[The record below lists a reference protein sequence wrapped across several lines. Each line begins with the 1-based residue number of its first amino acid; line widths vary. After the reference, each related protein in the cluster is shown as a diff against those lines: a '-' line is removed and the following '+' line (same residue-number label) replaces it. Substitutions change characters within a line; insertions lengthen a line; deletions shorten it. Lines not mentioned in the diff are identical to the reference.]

1 MRTGEYLEEP
11 FRVGIIGELVVE
23 ILRSSTEH
31 VPTWSVGQTPAY
43 SPVRQSSY
51 EDVQHV
57 LYQNVD
63 GVLGSDRPGFQESEA
78 ALHEENND

>member
-23 ILRSSTEH
+23 ELRSSTED
-31 VPTWSVGQTPAY
+31 VTASPVGQTPAN
-43 SPVRQSSY
+43 SPVGQSSY
-51 EDVQHV
+51 EGVQHV

-63 GVLGSDRPGFQESEA
+63 GVLGSSDDKETGQWPR
-78 ALHEENND
+78 